1 MFPMST
7 RELVTVCP
15 KCRLEIATGDLEL
28 NKEGTAV
35 CSRCAMEPW
44 EHDLTQ
50 IYASLNG
57 VSEAVRNSK
66 GREALRIHRQLVMLE
81 RDLMAVTQIAA
92 QRMEDVA

>member
-1 MFPMST
+1 MFTMTS

-15 KCRLEIATGDLEL
+15 QCKLEISTGDLEL

-44 EHDLTQ
+44 EHDITQ
-50 IYASLNG
+50 IYQALNG
-57 VSEAVRNSK
+57 ISEAARNAT
-66 GREALRIHRQLVMLE
+66 GREALRIHRQLTNLE

-92 QRMEDVA
+92 QKTEQAS